1 MRSIIKAKTS
11 NITGIFYA
19 ALSLFC
25 NLIASLFMNWIR
37 KVCGIPDIMA

>member
-11 NITGIFYA
+11 NITGIL
-19 ALSLFC
+19 LSLFC